1 MKMNP
6 VFPAQKLDQSGS
18 ALALTLVMTCIAL
31 ATVAGVL
38 TYSVNNARL
47 NYRSNQYQRAVAAAE
62 GNTEKVVSMITRDF
76 LTGGETLVTANLAA
90 YRQTTLTG
98 SDSAYWAD
106 WEFNDASGHAGQT
119 FVQLGVSSNYLVLS
133 SAYAGLKGYASEYR
147 VVSNARQID
156 APQDVVGGVLQQVQ
170 LARIPVFQFM
180 MYSTDDMEISCGQ
193 PFLITGRV
201 HSNARLYVEPD
212 NAMTFQS
219 RVTAVRSILFQRH
232 PNDSRGAPS
241 GSVVY
246 QVPKEWPVAAMSLP
260 IGTTNTPTAVRE
272 IIAPAPAFENP
283 NSAIGRLR
291 YYNLSDMVLVVTDS
305 GMSAS
310 SGGFNSFATTIPTN
324 ELPTFV
330 STASSFWDAREGK
343 TVRPIDIDI
352 GPFTAWCGT
361 NTSVR
366 IALGSKDVYSIY
378 IWDQRT
384 LPGNQLGAVRLS
396 NGRRLPSR
404 GLTVATARPLYVLG
418 HYNQTN
424 LANLATT
431 NTSTTLPASLVADS
445 ITILSSSWSD
455 ANSHADVDS
464 RNASPTT
471 VNAAILAGA
480 VETANG
486 YYGGGMEN
494 FPRFLEAWGLSNTL
508 TYNGSMVKM
517 FPSQYA
523 TNRWGMSNVYK
534 PPKRDW
540 AYDLNFENPALLP
553 PLTPSM
559 QRVIRNQWANL
570 APNQTAV
577 PTP

>member
-1 MKMNP
+1 MKMKP
-6 VFPAQKLDQSGS
+6 FSRAQNLDQSGS
-18 ALALTLVMTCIAL
+18 ALVLTVVMTCIAL

-38 TYSVNNARL
+38 AYSVNNARL

-62 GNTEKVVSMITRDF
+62 GNTEKVVSMMSRDF
-76 LTGGETLVTANLAA
+76 LSGGETLVTTNLAA
-90 YRQTTLTG
+90 YRQTTLTA

-119 FVQLGVSSNYLVLS
+119 FVQLCMSSNYLVLS

-147 VVSNARQID
+147 VVSNARQPA

-170 LARIPVFQFM
+170 LALIPIFQFM
-180 MYSTDDMEISCGQ
+180 MYSIDDMEISCGQ

-201 HSNARLYVEPD
+201 HSNARLYIEPD

-232 PNDSRGAPS
+232 PFDSRGSPS

-272 IIAPAPAFENP
+272 IILPPPPLEDR
-283 NSAIGRLR
+283 NSPIGLLR
-291 YYNLSDMVLVVTDS
+291 YYNKSDMVLVVTDS
-305 GMSAS
+305 GMSAT
-310 SGGFNSFATTIPTN
+310 SGGFNNFATIVPTN
-324 ELPTFV
+324 ELPLFV
-330 STASSFWDAREGK
+330 STTSSFWDAREGK
-343 TVRPIDIDI
+343 TVMPIDINI
-352 GPFTAWCGT
+352 GAFTAWCGT
-361 NTSVR
+361 NTSIR
-366 IALGSKDVYSIY
+366 PALGEKDVWAIY
-378 IWDQRT
+378 IRDRRT
-384 LPGNQLGAVRLS
+384 LPGTQLGAVRVS

-404 GLTVATARPLYVLG
+404 GLTVATSRPLYVLG

-424 LANLATT
+424 SANLPTT
-431 NTSTTLPASLVADS
+431 NTSTTLPASLVADA
-445 ITILSSSWSD
+445 ITILSENWSD
-455 ANSHADVDS
+455 ARSADPVGS

-480 VETANG
+480 VDTAGG

-494 FPRFLEAWGLSNTL
+494 FPRFLESWGLANAF

-540 AYDLNFENPALLP
+540 AYDLNFETPELLP
-553 PLTPSM
+553 PLAPSL
-559 QRVIRNQWANL
+559 QRVIRKQWATV
-570 APNQTAV
+570 APNQTTP
-577 PTP
+577 PTH